1 MPRKVSQIGNPDSI
15 MWLRFIAVIAALALH
30 SCSPSVN
37 YGDAKNATNTFHH
50 LFDSGQYA
58 AIYGRATEGFQKSA
72 SRDQFIGFLSRINRK
87 MGRCGEVFIV
97 EPGGYRSRGSD
108 TFVITTSTGTC
119 INGKFDER
127 FVWQMIEGKAVLF
140 EYSANSPLFLTD

>member
-58 AIYGRATEGFQKSA
+58 AIYGRATEG
-72 SRDQFIGFLSRINRK
+72 
-87 MGRCGEVFIV
+87 
-97 EPGGYRSRGSD
+97 
-108 TFVITTSTGTC
+108 TTSTGTC